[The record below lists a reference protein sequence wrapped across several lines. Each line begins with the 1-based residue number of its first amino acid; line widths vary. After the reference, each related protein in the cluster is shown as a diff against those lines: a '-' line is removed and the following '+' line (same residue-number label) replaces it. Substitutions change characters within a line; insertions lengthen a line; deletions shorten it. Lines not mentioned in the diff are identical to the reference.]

1 MDIKMEKEIKQLA
14 LKQYIHYFRI
24 WFIIVAVLIVLAGV
38 LAGVNAAGAKGI
50 RQNNASPE
58 ERVYDYA
65 DVLTDE
71 EEQQLREYIAKAEKK
86 YKIDLV
92 LVTINEDVESQ
103 GRWEQVMM
111 NKADD
116 FYDEKQYGYNKIH
129 GDGALLLDN
138 WYEDAN
144 GSQAGSWLSTCGI
157 VEHRLGDY
165 EIDRVLDVVY
175 DRVEQNPYAAYK
187 AYVDKTCQYAQE
199 GQRQIRIP
207 WILVLV
213 LPIVIAVT
221 NAIAHLHQS
230 PAKDTTTASTYI
242 AGGKPVMR
250 SQRDEFSRKSV
261 VTHRIST
268 DSSSGSYHSG
278 GGHHVSSGGVSHG
291 GGGRRR

>member
-1 MDIKMEKEIKQLA
+1 MEKEIKQLA
-14 LKQYIHYFRI
+14 VKQYVRYFRV

-38 LAGVNAAGAKGI
+38 LAGMNSLGTKENRKNDAA
-50 RQNNASPE
+50 PT

-65 DVLTDE
+65 DVLTGE
-71 EEQQLREYIAKAEKK
+71 EEQQLREYIAKSEKK

-116 FYDEKQYGYNKIH
+116 FYDENQYGYNKIH

-138 WYEDAN
+138 WYKDTN
-144 GSQAGSWLSTCGI
+144 GSQAGSWISTCGI

-175 DRVEQNPYAAYK
+175 DKVETNPFAAYK

-199 GQRQIRIP
+199 GQSRIRIP

-213 LPIVIAVT
+213 LPIVIAAMYAV
-221 NAIAHLHQS
+221 AHLHQR

-250 SQRDEFSRKSV
+250 NQKDEFSRKSV

-268 DSSSGSYHSG
+268 DSSSGGSYRSGG
-278 GGHHVSSGGVSHG
+278 GGHHVSRGGVSHG